1 MSTGRAYRPGIGEDM
16 EYEAKLRLNSRQYL
30 AVLSGALVIVTE
42 NDKGEPIRWAIFG
55 EEKADNVRISHN
67 MEHGRA

>member
-1 MSTGRAYRPGIGEDM
+1 M

-42 NDKGEPIRWAIFG
+42 DDKGEPIRWAIFG
-55 EEKADNVRISHN
+55 EEKADNVRVNNN

>member
-1 MSTGRAYRPGIGEDM
+1 M
-16 EYEAKLRLNSRQYL
+16 EYEAKLRLNKRQYL

-55 EEKADNVRISHN
+55 EDKTDDVRVSNN
-67 MEHGRA
+67 MGHGRA